1 MSEYFHEDEADGKG
15 YDGRLIRRL
24 IHYLRPYRKNV
35 VFGVALLLVTAALE
49 IIGPILTQIAVDK
62 HITTGNYEGLRFIVL
77 LYFLVL
83 ISRFLF
89 EYGYNYLMSITGQ
102 YVMYDIRKAIFRHLQ
117 TLSLSFFDKN
127 PVGRLV
133 TRLTSDVDTLN
144 EMFTSGV
151 VTIFGDFFILIG
163 IIGVLIYYNAGLAL
177 LMFSVL
183 PLMFYATFLFKKKVR
198 GGFQK
203 IRSRIARINSFL
215 QENISGMRV
224 VQLFN
229 REKRNFAQFDGI
241 NKSHMDAH
249 IETVFYHA
257 VFYPSMELISSV
269 AIAIII
275 WYGGAQVLAEALTF
289 GSLIAFIQY
298 AQRFYRPIQDLSEKY
313 TILQS
318 AMASSERIFGLLDQK
333 DSIPDPAVPAVI
345 DGLKGNIEFKD
356 VWFAYDKE
364 NYVLKDINF
373 SMHEGQRIALVG
385 HTGAGKSTII
395 SLLGRFYDV
404 RKGSITIDGVDIRAM
419 KKADLRK
426 HIGIVL
432 QDVFLFSGDIA
443 GNITLSNS
451 EISEE
456 KVRMVAEKV
465 NAAKFIGQLPGGYR
479 AEVKERGSTLSTG
492 QKQLL
497 AFARALA
504 YDPRILILDEAT
516 SNIDTDTELLIQ
528 DAVKTLMKGRTSI
541 VIAHRLSTIQNV
553 DKIIVM
559 HHGRI
564 REMGTHQELLAQG
577 GIYFKLYQLQYKEQ
591 EMKTPAGRAG
601 APIRA

>member
-1 MSEYFHEDEADGKG
+1 MSEYFHEDEADGKS

-24 IHYLRPYRKNV
+24 IRYLRPYKKNV
-35 VFGVALLLVTAALE
+35 VAGIALLLVVAGLE
-49 IIGPILTQIAVDK
+49 IIGPILTQIAIDK
-62 HITTGNYEGLRFIVL
+62 YVTKGDYEGLRHIVF
-77 LYFLVL
+77 LYILVL
-83 ISRFLF
+83 GSRFLF
-89 EYGYNYLMSITGQ
+89 EYAHNYVMSITGQ
-102 YVMYDIRKAIFRHLQ
+102 YVMYDIRKAIFKHLQ

-177 LMFSVL
+177 LTFSVL

-198 GGFQK
+198 VGFQK

-215 QENISGMRV
+215 HENISGMRI

-229 REKRNFAQFDGI
+229 REKRNFAQFDAI
-241 NKSHMDAH
+241 NKSHTDAH

-257 VFYPSMELISSV
+257 VFYPSMELISSF
-269 AIAIII
+269 AIAIIV
-275 WYGGAQVLAEALTF
+275 WYGGSQVLREALTF
-289 GSLIAFIQY
+289 GFLVAFIQY

-318 AMASSERIFGLLDQK
+318 AMASSERIFGLLDQN
-333 DSIPDPAVPAVI
+333 DSLPDPAVPVAI
-345 DGLKGNIEFKD
+345 DGLKGNIDFKD

-373 SMHEGQRIALVG
+373 SMHEGQSVALVG

-395 SLLGRFYDV
+395 NLLGRFYDV

-419 KKADLRK
+419 RKADLRK

-432 QDVFLFSGDIA
+432 QDVFLFSGDIQ
-443 GNITLSNS
+443 GNITLNNS
-451 EISEE
+451 DISEE

-465 NAAKFIGQLPGGYR
+465 NAARFIRNLPGEYH

-564 REMGTHQELLAQG
+564 REMGTHQELLAHG

-591 EMKTPAGRAG
+591 EMKSPVLTDK
-601 APIRA
+601 